1 MKICIVGGVAGG
13 ASAATRLRRLD
24 EKAEIVL
31 FEKGEHIS
39 YANCG
44 LPYYLGG
51 TIRQRDS
58 LIVTKPELLCKRFRA
73 VSYTHL
79 GLFAE
84 ISSLPV
90 IKIIKT
96 AAHHLNNN
104 LIFICFLRLQS
115 GYQTAVLEH
124 IDVIG
129 YLKYLLETVRHEDEG
144 DPLLF

>member
-1 MKICIVGGVAGG
+1 MQTADCL
-13 ASAATRLRRLD
+13 T
-24 EKAEIVL
+24 
-31 FEKGEHIS
+31 
-39 YANCG
+39 
-44 LPYYLGG
+44 
-51 TIRQRDS
+51 T
-58 LIVTKPELLCKRFRA
+58 

-79 GLFAE
+79 HFPFFHMEIYIPGNMCVAGQILILDPGEIFKPQGLFAE